1 MSIENHV
8 SLIGNLGNDPE
19 TRYTQGGTAVT
30 KFSLATTSSRKDRDG
45 NKVETTE
52 WHRCVCFGKLAEI
65 AGEYL
70 RKGSKVT
77 VQGTIR
83 YGKYDDKDGITR
95 YTTDIVFDQMKMLD
109 PPRQSDERTQRA
121 PKPERKDSEPP
132 TSDFN
137 DDDIPF

>member
-30 KFSLATTSSRKDRDG
+30 KFSLATTSSRKDREG
-45 NKVETTE
+45 NRVESTE

-83 YGKYDDKDGITR
+83 YGKYDDKDGVTR

-109 PPRQSDERTQRA
+109 PPRQTGERSERPEPRQRPA
-121 PKPERKDSEPP
+121 AEHGSSEF
-132 TSDFN
+132 T

>member
-8 SLIGNLGNDPE
+8 SLIGNLGGDPE

-30 KFSLATTSSRKDRDG
+30 KFSLATTSTRKDREG
-45 NKVETTE
+45 NRVESTE

-83 YGKYDDKDGITR
+83 YGKYDDKDGVTR

-109 PPRQSDERTQRA
+109 PPRHGEQDARGNNPTRDQA
-121 PKPERKDSEPP
+121 P
-132 TSDFN
+132 DF
-137 DDDIPF
+137 DDDIDLPF